1 MGRYYAMD
9 RDKRWERVKVAYKA
23 LVKGT
28 GIKTTNVASAIEAA
42 YGKDITDEF
51 MPPIIA
57 TDTSGKPIAKINQ
70 DDVVMCFNFRTDRGR
85 EIAEV
90 LTQRD
95 FPDEGMYK
103 MSLHYLTMT
112 SYDDSY
118 KNVKVVFRKDNL
130 SNTLG
135 EVLEK
140 ENKNQIRIAETEK
153 YPHVT
158 FFFSGGKKKCL

>member
-1 MGRYYAMD
+1 MGTCQGRLQ
-9 RDKRWERVKVAYKA
+9 A

-28 GIKTTNVASAIEAA
+28 GIKTTNIASAIEAA
-42 YGKDITDEF
+42 YGKNITDEF

-70 DDVVMCFNFRTDRGR
+70 GDVVMCFNFRTDRGR
-85 EIAEV
+85 EITEV

-95 FPDEGMYK
+95 FPNEGMYK

-118 KNVKVVFRKDNL
+118 KNLKSSLRKIIYPIL
-130 SNTLG
+130 GRYLKKRIKIKLESPKPKNTHML
-135 EVLEK
+135 
-140 ENKNQIRIAETEK
+140 
-153 YPHVT
+153 P
-158 FFFSGGKKKCL
+158 FSFQRGKKMPLKVKNEYYVPLPK